1 MTTKIGSLILDLFL
15 LTASVITFAIMY
27 VVCRWIHCSELS
39 AVLVAVLWSC
49 WPIVMAVGR
58 QRFPAPTLK
67 RSVWRKR
74 QLLSP

>member
-1 MTTKIGSLILDLFL
+1 MIQLLVDAFILA
-15 LTASVITFAIMY
+15 ASMIIFAMMY
-27 VVCRWIHCSELS
+27 VVCRRIRCSELS

-58 QRFPAPTLK
+58 QRFPAPTLR

-74 QLLSP
+74 QLNLATS